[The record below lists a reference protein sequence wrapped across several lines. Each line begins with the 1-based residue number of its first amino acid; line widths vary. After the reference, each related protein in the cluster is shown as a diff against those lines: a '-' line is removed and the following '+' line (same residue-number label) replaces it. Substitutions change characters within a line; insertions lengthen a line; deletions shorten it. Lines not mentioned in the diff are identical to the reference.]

1 MDTTLTCRILL
12 NLINSQHKFIYTLRI
27 RNARQCVYASNVT
40 NLNHHREQKHIH
52 ERIHTRISYSVAVP
66 TVAAAAAD
74 AAIRTV
80 SSETK
85 GSGTNVDSTAQI
97 ADVAAVGKEIAAR
110 INYRR
115 QNGGGG
121 GGGCCGRCCC
131 CCCCVG
137 GGGGGVIQIL
147 PAAGVVVD
155 LKVGGGAGKGFT
167 LNASGLWQ

>member
-1 MDTTLTCRILL
+1 M
-12 NLINSQHKFIYTLRI
+12 
-27 RNARQCVYASNVT
+27 
-40 NLNHHREQKHIH
+40 
-52 ERIHTRISYSVAVP
+52 P
-66 TVAAAAAD
+66 TVAAAADAADAGD

-85 GSGTNVDSTAQI
+85 GSGINVDSAAQI

-110 INYRR
+110 INYGR
-115 QNGGGG
+115 QHRGGG
-121 GGGCCGRCCC
+121 GGGCC

-137 GGGGGVIQIL
+137 SVGGFIQIL

-155 LKVGGGAGKGFT
+155 LKVGGVAGKGFT